1 MHFKKTEY
9 VWLHILAAISQ
20 ELEAKAREKKW
31 RICNQIHIVDIK
43 KAKRVHIGWNTC

>member
-20 ELEAKAREKKW
+20 ELEAKAREKKEES
-31 RICNQIHIVDIK
+31 VTK
-43 KAKRVHIGWNTC
+43 YTL